1 MQFKRTYKLTIG
13 SQGGSGNEITD
24 LKIKFTIDKD
34 LTVQTNK
41 SIVEIYN
48 LAPTTRA
55 KLEEDDLICILEA
68 GYNGNMKRIFI
79 GAITYVTNVTN
90 NADVVTRLELAD
102 GQISVRDTIVSLGY
116 GTNVSAEKIIADIA
130 SAMGLAYTI
139 ADDVAFENYLNGF
152 SFIGLGRDALNK
164 VTDGSNAEWS
174 IQNNVLQ
181 VIAYGGSTNRQALK
195 FSAES
200 GLIGS
205 PERIVKGKRKPVK
218 KQKKHPKYEKKAGW
232 RIKTLLAPT
241 ANPGDLVYVESMTIT
256 GWFTIETL
264 KHDGDNF
271 GSDWVTE
278 MELIY
283 NNEQQE

>member
-48 LAPTTRA
+48 LAPATRA
-55 KLEEDDLICILEA
+55 KLEEDDLVCILEA
-68 GYNGNMKRIFI
+68 GYNDNIKRIFI

-90 NADVVTRLELAD
+90 NADVVTRLELSD

-116 GTNVSAEKIIADIA
+116 GTNVSAEKVIADIS

-139 ADDVAFENYLNGF
+139 ADDVEFENYLNGF
-152 SFIGLGRDALNK
+152 SFVGLGRDALNK

-181 VIAYGGSTNRQALK
+181 IITYGGSTNRQALK

-205 PERIVKGKRKPVK
+205 PERIIRAKKKPAK

-241 ANPGDLVYVESMTIT
+241 ANPGDLVYVDSLTIT
-256 GWFTIETL
+256 GWFTIETM
-264 KHDGDNF
+264 KHEGDNF

-283 NNEQQE
+283 NEQQE